1 MQPEDVDRSLFSCSF
16 MIDLIELL
24 LDIPAQNNEACGQA
38 ISKRLEKLEFAA
50 CLHGAP
56 EPTLAAIRGAW
67 VLLDLAKRP
76 SITLLA
82 RADIA

>member
-1 MQPEDVDRSLFSCSF
+1 MEAVDRSLFSCSF
-16 MIDLIELL
+16 MIALLELL
-24 LDIPAQNNEACGQA
+24 HDFPARDDQSRRQA
-38 ISKRLEKLEFAA
+38 ISKRLEQLEFAA

-76 SITLLA
+76 SITLPPS
-82 RADIA
+82 ADVA

>member
-1 MQPEDVDRSLFSCSF
+1 MRPEDVDRSLFSCSF
-16 MIDLIELL
+16 MTYLVKLLI
-24 LDIPAQNNEACGQA
+24 DIPAQVDERCRQV
-38 ISKRLEKLEFAA
+38 ISERLEKLEFAA
-50 CLHGAP
+50 CLHGVP

-76 SITLLA
+76 SITLPA